1 MNRMLGMRIAT
12 GLVTACVVLG
22 AAGLVRA
29 HAGLTPLQSLGNAA
43 AFVSG
48 SVLTRIYMEM
58 PGAEPGLGE
67 TLLESRK
74 ESAEGTSPTD
84 ASEAAVAMDA
94 ATADEPASEGD
105 APASE
110 GAAAPANAAPP
121 ASAGGDAAPAPAPAV
136 EAPAKPAAERK
147 LAFIYHSHNRESWL
161 PELKGTSKDQPNEAF
176 DADVNV
182 SMLGARLQK
191 KLEELGVG
199 AVHSGTDYNTAV
211 KNFNYN
217 YSYKY
222 SKTTVKEALAVHD
235 DLVYLLDIHRDS
247 SRRKQTTIDI
257 DGKAYAKMYFIVG
270 QGNPHWKE
278 NEALAQRIHEA
289 MEKKLPGVS
298 KGILTKGTKHGH
310 GEYNQSLSKGSVLIE
325 IGGVD
330 NTLEESNRTIDALAA
345 ILASMAKDAVK
356 VDANAKTDAAGGAAE
371 KL

>member
-1 MNRMLGMRIAT
+1 MERLGMRIAT
-12 GLVTACVVLG
+12 GMVTACVVLG
-22 AAGLVRA
+22 AAGLIRG
-29 HAGLTPLQSLGNAA
+29 HAEVSPLQSLGNAA

-48 SVLTRIYMEM
+48 SVLTRMYMEI

-74 ESAEGTSPTD
+74 GAASAEGTSSGEPVEPTASSGAETPSAASD
-84 ASEAAVAMDA
+84 AESEPAGDSEAV
-94 ATADEPASEGD
+94 PAG
-105 APASE
+105 APASPSPSE
-110 GAAAPANAAPP
+110 DKPPAEKPTSAAA
-121 ASAGGDAAPAPAPAV
+121 
-136 EAPAKPAAERK
+136 KPETDRK

-191 KLEELGVG
+191 KLEEFGVG

-247 SRRKQTTIDI
+247 SRREQTTVEI

-270 QGNPHWKE
+270 QGNPNWKD
-278 NEALAQRIHEA
+278 NEALAKRIHEK

-298 KGILTKGTKHGH
+298 KGILTKGTRHGH

-330 NTLEESNRTIDALAA
+330 NTLEESNRTIDALASIIA
-345 ILASMAKDAVK
+345 ELAKDAVK
-356 VDANAKTDAAGGAAE
+356 VDAGAASEQPE
-371 KL
+371 KT

>member
-29 HAGLTPLQSLGNAA
+29 HAGWTPLQSLGNAA

-48 SVLTRIYMEM
+48 SVLTKIYMEM

-74 ESAEGTSPTD
+74 EATDGTSPAAAAGD
-84 ASEAAVAMDA
+84 ASPSDETTAPPVAETEPEARDA
-94 ATADEPASEGD
+94 AAS
-105 APASE
+105 
-110 GAAAPANAAPP
+110 AAPP
-121 ASAGGDAAPAPAPAV
+121 APAAGD
-136 EAPAKPAAERK
+136 AKPASAPAAEATAKPGVERK

-161 PELKGTSKDQPNEAF
+161 PELKGTNKDQPNEAF

-257 DGKAYAKMYFIVG
+257 DGKSYAKMYFIVG
-270 QGNPHWKE
+270 QGNPHWEE

-298 KGILTKGTKHGH
+298 KGILTKGAKHGH
-310 GEYNQSLSKGSVLIE
+310 G
-325 IGGVD
+325 
-330 NTLEESNRTIDALAA
+330 
-345 ILASMAKDAVK
+345 
-356 VDANAKTDAAGGAAE
+356 
-371 KL
+371 

>member
-1 MNRMLGMRIAT
+1 MERLGMRIAT
-12 GLVTACVVLG
+12 GMVTACVVLG
-22 AAGLVRA
+22 AAGLIRG
-29 HAGLTPLQSLGNAA
+29 HAEVAPLQSLGNAA

-48 SVLTRIYMEM
+48 SVLTRMYMEI
-58 PGAEPGLGE
+58 PGAELGLGE

-74 ESAEGTSPTD
+74 GAASTEGTSSGDPTD
-84 ASEAAVAMDA
+84 TEAVGGPATPSAAEAAPDAEHAAVAGDSEAA
-94 ATADEPASEGD
+94 TAGALASPSADKPASET
-105 APASE
+105 STS
-110 GAAAPANAAPP
+110 AA
-121 ASAGGDAAPAPAPAV
+121 
-136 EAPAKPAAERK
+136 AKPATDRK

-247 SRRKQTTIDI
+247 SRRKQTTIEI

-270 QGNPHWKE
+270 QGNPDWKE
-278 NEALAQRIHEA
+278 NEALAKRIHEK
-289 MEKKLPGVS
+289 MEKKLPGIS
-298 KGILTKGTKHGH
+298 KGILTKGTRHGH

-330 NTLEESNRTIDALAA
+330 NTLEESNRTVDALASVIA
-345 ILASMAKDAVK
+345 ELTKDAVK
-356 VDANAKTDAAGGAAE
+356 VDAGAAGDHPE
-371 KL
+371 KM

>member
-1 MNRMLGMRIAT
+1 MNRTVGMRIAT

-29 HAGLTPLQSLGNAA
+29 HAGMTPLQSLGNAA

-48 SVLTRIYMEM
+48 SVLTRIYLDI

-74 ESAEGTSPTD
+74 GEAPEGGTSPD
-84 ASEAAVAMDA
+84 GS
-94 ATADEPASEGD
+94 ADPSKPD
-105 APASE
+105 
-110 GAAAPANAAPP
+110 GAAADTP
-121 ASAGGDAAPAPAPAV
+121 DAAPATTSEEPPAAATPEAAAPSPAA
-136 EAPAKPAAERK
+136 EAPAAAAEAAVDRK

-161 PELKGTSKDQPNEAF
+161 PELKGTGKDQPNEAF

-191 KLEELGVG
+191 KLEEFGVG
-199 AVHSGTDYNTAV
+199 AIHSGTDYNSAV

-247 SRRKQTTIDI
+247 ARRKQTTIDI
-257 DGKAYAKMYFIVG
+257 DGKSYAKMYFIVG
-270 QGNPHWKE
+270 QGNPNWKD
-278 NEALAQRIHEA
+278 NEALAKRIHEK
-289 MEKKLPGVS
+289 MERKLPGVS
-298 KGILTKGTKHGH
+298 KGILTKGTRHGH
-310 GEYNQSLSKGSVLIE
+310 GEYNQSLSTGSVLIE

-330 NTLEESNRTIDALAA
+330 NTLEESNRTIDALASIIA
-345 ILASMAKDAVK
+345 ELAKDAVK
-356 VDANAKTDAAGGAAE
+356 VDAEAAAAPPE